1 MFVGSEGTLGSV
13 ESLKLEETNWK
24 LRTFEGGGHKGRY
37 LLYDT
42 TVRDVMVA

>member
-13 ESLKLEETNWK
+13 ERLKLEETNWRS
-24 LRTFEGGGHKGRY
+24 RTFESGGHKERY

-42 TVRDVMVA
+42 TERGVLVV